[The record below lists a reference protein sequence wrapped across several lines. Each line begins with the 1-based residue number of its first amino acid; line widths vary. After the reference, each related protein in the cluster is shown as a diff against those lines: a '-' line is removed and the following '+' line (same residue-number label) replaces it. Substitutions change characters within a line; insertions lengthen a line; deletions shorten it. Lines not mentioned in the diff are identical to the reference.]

1 MRYLKSDGMKKYSFF
16 RYCIVMVIVFTLTG
30 CSEFLSATNNESG
43 EEIGLPGRVNVMNEN
58 LANAKSRTGS
68 DLLAPAIHTST
79 VSGSDK
85 PVYFRYTTSPG
96 VFSRQESNAATR
108 GSLVTT
114 DNFYNSY
121 SLYTYLYQNEAYW
134 STVSNSI
141 STTYSDEEV
150 LKARNWST
158 AEFWPG
164 VGVKCSFFAYAPY
177 HATGLSGFT
186 TAGWPTFHYTVPTS
200 AAAQND
206 LLVTR
211 NDISTGLG
219 DYGNIDVPG
228 NFNAKDYI
236 TFDHACTAIRFAIG
250 NQMAPG
256 TITKIEIQNVY
267 GEGDYQYQ
275 TENWTNLSTLST
287 YSLTTNIPI
296 KSTDSNVILNNNDDV
311 FIMLPQKVPVG
322 ATVAVTI
329 NDGVEHVLKARIDN
343 DNWLKGY
350 TVTYYLST
358 AEVKTEYVLSL
369 SPSLASFPKTGG
381 NNVIKINSYKQSY
394 YGSQVAVPWTA
405 SYTYDENGTTG
416 TTVYNTKNSA
426 VTAFTA
432 SSNGSISGENINFS
446 VASSSISKPAYRST
460 IENSTHTK
468 TLREAVDGSCDLAD
482 GKQTANCY
490 VIHAPGHYTFPL
502 VYGNA
507 LNGDKTYNT
516 GSYGTPTFV
525 DHQGV
530 QIDNPFIYLTHGG
543 ANVPY
548 AACIVWQ
555 DAPQLITPSSL
566 KLSSDKHSIEFDIE
580 RDNICQG
587 NSVIAVRDKDGNI
600 MWSWHIWVT
609 DYALTK
615 TYEVYNDP
623 NYGGSVI
630 SLFMEVPLG
639 YCDAEVRVGGEFR
652 KFHITV
658 QQTENEGSTGNLS
671 IPQNIGDYTYGHN
684 APYYQWG
691 RKDPILPSNGVN
703 DNKPYYDT
711 QFNIISDNGISTN
724 RMKDL
729 ILYPYRFNTSA
740 GYGSSENWN
749 TGNTSTVLN
758 NNIVYKTI
766 YDPSPTG
773 FSEPKS
779 AAFSGFSLSNT
790 DGSFN
795 LGWNFYCRPNKMGT
809 TVFFPALGFREQFP
823 VICITSN
830 SHYWTSTPNYALDMY
845 SDLVNPRWNG
855 GKNNGFT
862 SYPVSE

>member
-1 MRYLKSDGMKKYSFF
+1 MRYLKSDGMKKYSFL

-96 VFSRQESNAATR
+96 VFSRQESNAVTR

-164 VGVKCSFFAYAPY
+164 VGDKCAFFAYAPY

-311 FIMLPQKVPVG
+311 FMMLPQKVPVG
-322 ATVAVTI
+322 ATIVVTI

-358 AEVKTEYVLSL
+358 AEVNTEYVLSL
-369 SPSLASFPKTGG
+369 SPSLTSFPNTGG

-416 TTVYNTKNSA
+416 TTVYNTTNSA

-446 VASSSISKPAYRST
+446 VASSSKPAYRST

-468 TLREAVDGSCDLAD
+468 TLREAADGSCDLAD
-482 GKQTANCY
+482 FYN
-490 VIHAPGHYTFPL
+490 VI
-502 VYGNA
+502 
-507 LNGDKTYNT
+507 
-516 GSYGTPTFV
+516 
-525 DHQGV
+525 
-530 QIDNPFIYLTHGG
+530 
-543 ANVPY
+543 
-548 AACIVWQ
+548 
-555 DAPQLITPSSL
+555 
-566 KLSSDKHSIEFDIE
+566 
-580 RDNICQG
+580 
-587 NSVIAVRDKDGNI
+587 
-600 MWSWHIWVT
+600 
-609 DYALTK
+609 
-615 TYEVYNDP
+615 
-623 NYGGSVI
+623 
-630 SLFMEVPLG
+630 
-639 YCDAEVRVGGEFR
+639 
-652 KFHITV
+652 
-658 QQTENEGSTGNLS
+658 
-671 IPQNIGDYTYGHN
+671 
-684 APYYQWG
+684 
-691 RKDPILPSNGVN
+691 
-703 DNKPYYDT
+703 
-711 QFNIISDNGISTN
+711 
-724 RMKDL
+724 
-729 ILYPYRFNTSA
+729 
-740 GYGSSENWN
+740 
-749 TGNTSTVLN
+749 
-758 NNIVYKTI
+758 
-766 YDPSPTG
+766 
-773 FSEPKS
+773 
-779 AAFSGFSLSNT
+779 
-790 DGSFN
+790 
-795 LGWNFYCRPNKMGT
+795 
-809 TVFFPALGFREQFP
+809 
-823 VICITSN
+823 
-830 SHYWTSTPNYALDMY
+830 
-845 SDLVNPRWNG
+845 
-855 GKNNGFT
+855 
-862 SYPVSE
+862 

>member
-1 MRYLKSDGMKKYSFF
+1 MKIFSFF
-16 RYCIVMVIVFTLTG
+16 RSCIVMVIVLTFTG
-30 CSEFLSATNNESG
+30 CSEFLSESNNESS
-43 EEIGLPGRVNVMNEN
+43 EQIGLPGRVNVMNEN

-79 VSGSDK
+79 VTGSDK
-85 PVYFRYTTSPG
+85 PIYFKYTTTPG
-96 VFSRQESNAATR
+96 IQSKQNGDARTR
-108 GSLVTT
+108 ASLVTT

-121 SLYTYLYQNEAYW
+121 NLYTYLYQNEDSW
-134 STVSNSI
+134 STVANTTSI
-141 STTYSDEEV
+141 TYSDEEV

-164 VGVKCSFFAYAPY
+164 AGVKCAFFAYAPY
-177 HATGLSGFT
+177 HATGLSAFT
-186 TAGWPTFHYTVPTS
+186 TTGWPTFHYMVPTS
-200 AAAQND
+200 ATTQND

-211 NDISTGLG
+211 NDISTGIG
-219 DYGNIDVPG
+219 DYGNIDVSG

-236 TFDHACTAIRFAIG
+236 TFDHACTGIRFAIG

-275 TENWTNLSTLST
+275 TESWTNLSTLST
-287 YSLTTNIPI
+287 YSLTKNIPV
-296 KSTDSNVILNNNDDV
+296 KGTDSNVILNNDDDV
-311 FIMLPQKVPVG
+311 FMMIPQKVPVG
-322 ATVAVTI
+322 ATIAVTI

-343 DNWLKGY
+343 DHWLKGY

-358 AEVKTEYVLSL
+358 AEVNTEYVLSL
-369 SPSLASFPKTGG
+369 SPSLTSFPSTGG

-405 SYTYDENGTTG
+405 SYTYDENGITG
-416 TTVYNTKNSA
+416 TTVYNTTSSA

-446 VASSSISKPAYRST
+446 VASFLNPAYRST
-460 IENSTHTK
+460 VENSTHTK
-468 TLREAVDGSCDLAD
+468 TLREAADGSCDLAD

-490 VIHAPGHYTFPL
+490 VIHAPGHYSFPL

-516 GSYGTPTFV
+516 NSYGTPTFV
-525 DHQGV
+525 DHNGV
-530 QIDNPFIYLTHGG
+530 QIDNPYIYLTNNS

-548 AACIVWQ
+548 DACIVWQ
-555 DAPQLITPSSL
+555 DAPHLITPSSL
-566 KLSSDKHSIEFDIE
+566 KLSSDKHSIEFDIG

-623 NYGGSVI
+623 NNGGSVI
-630 SLFMEVPLG
+630 SHFMEVPLG

-652 KFHITV
+652 KFYITFK
-658 QQTENEGSTGNLS
+658 QIGNEGSTGS
-671 IPQNIGDYTYGHN
+671 FSTPQNVEDYTYGPN

-691 RKDPILPSNGVN
+691 RKDPRLPSNGMGN
-703 DNKPYYDT
+703 YDKPYYDNQYNPKST
-711 QFNIISDNGISTN
+711 ISTSN
-724 RMKDL
+724 TKDV
-729 ILYPYRFNTSA
+729 ILYPYMYNLSQ
-740 GYGSSENWN
+740 GDPSLELWN
-749 TGNTSTVLN
+749 KNNVVTTLN
-758 NNIVYKTI
+758 NNKVYKTI
-766 YDPSPTG
+766 YSPSPSN
-773 FSEPKS
+773 FVEPKS
-779 AAFSGFSLSNT
+779 AAFTGFTHSNT
-790 DGSFN
+790 SGSYN
-795 LGWNFYCRPNKMGT
+795 NGWNFFCKADGT
-809 TVFFPALGFREQFP
+809 GGTIFFPGLGY
-823 VICITSN
+823 VDSN
-830 SHYWTSTPNYALDMY
+830 TIVYMFSYIGYWTAGASSYNSGYFMRFYPDGFPTNMSYYRSTGLSIRP
-845 SDLVNPRWNG
+845 S
-855 GKNNGFT
+855 
-862 SYPVSE
+862 SE